1 MSKNKKKNDI
11 ISYREKNLNPFTHIN
26 SSSII
31 LPHINRNSNDNIFK
45 KKIKKIRLKKKK
57 SPLNINS
64 TLKSLYNLKDY
75 EEKLY
80 LLKNNYS
87 DNLDIENYQ
96 NNLLKLATINFSR
109 KSCDELQKNNQIIK
123 NNLKLIKFPKS
134 KSRWKI
140 FEEKISNFAP
150 KTVLNKLNY
159 LNENRFKKKNL
170 TPKKHYE
177 LPLEKFNKKN
187 IFLYKTNVFL

>member
-1 MSKNKKKNDI
+1 MSRNKKNIKIVSFVEKNKK
-11 ISYREKNLNPFTHIN
+11 LFTHRN
-26 SSSII
+26 SSSTI
-31 LPHINRNSNDNIFK
+31 LPQINKNINDDIFK
-45 KKIKKIRLKKKK
+45 MKIKKIHLKKIK
-57 SPLNINS
+57 SRNNS
-64 TLKSLYNLKDY
+64 TLKHLYNLKDY

-96 NNLLKLATINFSR
+96 NNLLKLATMNFSR

-159 LNENRFKKKNL
+159 LNENRFKKK
-170 TPKKHYE
+170 
-177 LPLEKFNKKN
+177 
-187 IFLYKTNVFL
+187 I